1 MINKATATEE
11 RHQTLTWGAAQLG
24 IAQGVLDAV
33 ADGLLEPTDDLL
45 VLVCVWVDPAASEEG
60 TVRRANRE
68 ATRKA
73 IEVAIRGRDPEAVRA
88 LVTRRDEVTSPFYG
102 GS

>member
-1 MINKATATEE
+1 
-11 RHQTLTWGAAQLG
+11 
-24 IAQGVLDAV
+24 
-33 ADGLLEPTDDLL
+33 
-45 VLVCVWVDPAASEEG
+45 
-60 TVRRANRE
+60 VRRANRE